1 MGCCV
6 SLRSSSSSAAA
17 ATNIKNVRVVHLN
30 GCVEE
35 FDYPV
40 SVSQVTGRP
49 PKHFIFTASQLLS
62 AGLQPLKPDTLL
74 ERGNVYFLL
83 PSTSFDY
90 ADVSPLTLAATVKK
104 LTEKAKSGNS
114 VAMPSPPRN
123 SPARSP
129 SRTVND
135 VEKYL
140 FGLWTDKVGIDQY
153 WNEPNDGDDKY
164 VFVYINPEPEIGNGS
179 KKALVTR
186 LGTVV
191 PRDINQVVVQMLSHA
206 LVLERLLEGD
216 KSMLV
221 GAFYPQYTG
230 PGLEANRFVRNPPRP
245 DHRLCGRM

>member
-135 VEKYL
+135 VE
-140 FGLWTDKVGIDQY
+140 
-153 WNEPNDGDDKY
+153 
-164 VFVYINPEPEIGNGS
+164 
-179 KKALVTR
+179 R
-186 LGTVV
+186 TVV

>member
-6 SLRSSSSSAAA
+6 SLRSSSSSSSSAAA
-17 ATNIKNVRVVHLN
+17 ATKIKNVRVVHLN

-83 PSTSFDY
+83 PSSSFDY

-135 VEKYL
+135 VESLPQKRSWRPIL
-140 FGLWTDKVGIDQY
+140 HTIR
-153 WNEPNDGDDKY
+153 
-164 VFVYINPEPEIGNGS
+164 EISFNRS
-179 KKALVTR
+179 SVS
-186 LGTVV
+186 
-191 PRDINQVVVQMLSHA
+191 DI
-206 LVLERLLEGD
+206 
-216 KSMLV
+216 
-221 GAFYPQYTG
+221 
-230 PGLEANRFVRNPPRP
+230 P
-245 DHRLCGRM
+245 DVCLQDH

>member
-135 VEKYL
+135 VESLPQKRSWRPIL
-140 FGLWTDKVGIDQY
+140 HTIR
-153 WNEPNDGDDKY
+153 
-164 VFVYINPEPEIGNGS
+164 EISFNRS
-179 KKALVTR
+179 SVS
-186 LGTVV
+186 
-191 PRDINQVVVQMLSHA
+191 DISDVCLQ
-206 LVLERLLEGD
+206 
-216 KSMLV
+216 
-221 GAFYPQYTG
+221 
-230 PGLEANRFVRNPPRP
+230 
-245 DHRLCGRM
+245 DH